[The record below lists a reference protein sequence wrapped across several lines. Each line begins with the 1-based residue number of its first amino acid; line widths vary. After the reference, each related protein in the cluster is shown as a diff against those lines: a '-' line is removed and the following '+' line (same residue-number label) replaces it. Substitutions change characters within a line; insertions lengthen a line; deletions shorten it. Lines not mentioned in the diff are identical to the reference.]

1 MLRVENVTHSY
12 KNGNETTAVLHQ
24 IDFSVKE
31 GEMVALLGSSGSGKS
46 TMLNLMAG
54 LMKPT
59 EGHIYIAD
67 QDIVKMSENK
77 LSEFRR
83 KNIGFIFQAYEL
95 ITSMTVRENVELP
108 LVFQSVAP
116 SIRKQKALELLE
128 GVGIPDKADLFPSQ
142 LSGGQQQRVSIARSL
157 ITEPSVIFADEPTG
171 NLDSKTEEEIINILL
186 NLNKKMKTTFIVVTH
201 ELKVAEQMQ
210 RIFTLRDG
218 YMITENQ
225 TSSDTELEGV
235 YSLRIS
241 DISRLAWE
249 QVKRRKVVTGLCMAG
264 ISIGC
269 AAIIVALSIGDS
281 AQSYTEREINRNF
294 KMDEITVSPNGGIP
308 SQGGGSGGSG
318 SSAANEKLDPGRLTA
333 QKLEIIK
340 GLRHVTA
347 AAPFQ
352 ELGYIQML
360 TIDNKITDVQLIGT
374 DLRLLTKYDKKFKQG
389 GASDLVGMAVLNY
402 GATVGLIDNETR
414 QRLFEQLS
422 TDPYNNKLMEQYNSL
437 SMLPTDMYKQQ
448 VQLQSFDP
456 ASQTGGMLVSSPI
469 QVVGILDNP
478 SGTNENMAMYD
489 KKIYVSLE
497 TGERLVEQMKLSSG
511 TAGQRVSITQRL

>member
-1 MLRVENVTHSY
+1 
-12 KNGNETTAVLHQ
+12 
-24 IDFSVKE
+24 
-31 GEMVALLGSSGSGKS
+31 
-46 TMLNLMAG
+46 
-54 LMKPT
+54 
-59 EGHIYIAD
+59 
-67 QDIVKMSENK
+67 
-77 LSEFRR
+77 
-83 KNIGFIFQAYEL
+83 
-95 ITSMTVRENVELP
+95 
-108 LVFQSVAP
+108 
-116 SIRKQKALELLE
+116 
-128 GVGIPDKADLFPSQ
+128 
-142 LSGGQQQRVSIARSL
+142 
-157 ITEPSVIFADEPTG
+157 
-171 NLDSKTEEEIINILL
+171 
-186 NLNKKMKTTFIVVTH
+186 
-201 ELKVAEQMQ
+201 
-210 RIFTLRDG
+210 
-218 YMITENQ
+218 
-225 TSSDTELEGV
+225 
-235 YSLRIS
+235 
-241 DISRLAWE
+241 
-249 QVKRRKVVTGLCMAG
+249 MAG

-478 SGTNENMAMYD
+478 SGTSEDMAMYD

-511 TAGQRVSITQRL
+511 TAGQKGVYNSAIVKVDSTENIVELEKLIQKLTLTTSTNLYQKEALADTFSMVKKAALGIGVFILIIASISIIVAMTMSTHQRRRQIGIMKVLGANMGQIRNMFITEAALLGMLGGLLGIAFSYLIVLGINKLIGNSSGMGGGEPLVIYIPLMTLPVGIAFAVMTGVLSGIYPAISASRTNALTAIKRD

>member
-225 TSSDTELEGV
+225 TSSDTELEG
-235 YSLRIS
+235 
-241 DISRLAWE
+241 
-249 QVKRRKVVTGLCMAG
+249 
-264 ISIGC
+264 
-269 AAIIVALSIGDS
+269 
-281 AQSYTEREINRNF
+281 
-294 KMDEITVSPNGGIP
+294 
-308 SQGGGSGGSG
+308 
-318 SSAANEKLDPGRLTA
+318 
-333 QKLEIIK
+333 
-340 GLRHVTA
+340 
-347 AAPFQ
+347 
-352 ELGYIQML
+352 
-360 TIDNKITDVQLIGT
+360 
-374 DLRLLTKYDKKFKQG
+374 
-389 GASDLVGMAVLNY
+389 
-402 GATVGLIDNETR
+402 
-414 QRLFEQLS
+414 
-422 TDPYNNKLMEQYNSL
+422 
-437 SMLPTDMYKQQ
+437 
-448 VQLQSFDP
+448 
-456 ASQTGGMLVSSPI
+456 
-469 QVVGILDNP
+469 GILIED
-478 SGTNENMAMYD
+478 
-489 KKIYVSLE
+489 
-497 TGERLVEQMKLSSG
+497 
-511 TAGQRVSITQRL
+511 